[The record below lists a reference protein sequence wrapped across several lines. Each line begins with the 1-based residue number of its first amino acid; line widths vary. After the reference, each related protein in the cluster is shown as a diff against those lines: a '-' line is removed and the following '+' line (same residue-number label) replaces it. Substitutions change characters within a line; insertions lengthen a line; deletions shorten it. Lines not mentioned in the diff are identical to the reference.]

1 MEVIAIIMV
10 AFAALLAV
18 ERKKTDVLV
27 ESGEFTDT
35 VEPIPILS
43 QYRSDGGLWLLR
55 DGGMK
60 FFNSKRLHVCRTG
73 AKEQFYTLYE
83 EVMWY
88 TEYGCSHSIV
98 YLGNLAYDKDAALAK
113 AYEKA
118 WSTIKTAMWH
128 DVHVDFHKSPR
139 KVSKAY
145 HAFTDENG
153 ENGIEMKLAKSGK
166 CYWGNI
172 SGSAADRFW
181 DLWNED
187 AEAIRKAGFSIS
199 KKGYGRWL
207 IFMKA
212 EVMNIDYERETV
224 TYEPEVPRPDAMAR
238 AALGGLLYK

>member
-1 MEVIAIIMV
+1 MEVIALIMV

-27 ESGEFTDT
+27 KSGEFTDT

-73 AKEQFYTLYE
+73 DKEQFYTLYE
-83 EVMWY
+83 EVMWFN
-88 TEYGCSHSIV
+88 EYGCNHSIV
-98 YLGNLAYDKDAALAK
+98 YLGNLSHDKDKALEK

-118 WSTIKTAMWH
+118 WRTIKTAMWH

-153 ENGIEMKLAKSGK
+153 ENGIKMKLAKSGK
-166 CYWGNI
+166 CYWGYI
-172 SGSAADRFW
+172 EGSAGRRFW
-181 DLWNED
+181 DLWRADKKAITD
-187 AEAIRKAGFSIS
+187 AGFWIRKPD
-199 KKGYGRWL
+199 YDWL
-207 IFMKA
+207 LFMKA
-212 EVMNIDYERETV
+212 EVMNVDYDRETV
-224 TYEPEVPRPDAMAR
+224 TYEPE
-238 AALGGLLYK
+238 GIIK